1 MAVTRRSILLTLLL
15 IAPLAWGLLLLYA
28 RFVPPHTFLAFTCFF
43 ALLALALA
51 STLTPVAYALGSRL
65 FSLHIYQA
73 TLRHAARQAILLTLI
88 VLFNLIL
95 SALHSWNIYTSLAI
109 LAAAVVFEIL
119 ALARK

>member
-1 MAVTRRSILLTLLL
+1 MAVTRRSILLILLL
-15 IAPLAWGLLLLYA
+15 TAPVAWGLLLLYA

-43 ALLALALA
+43 ALLALALT

-65 FSLHIYQA
+65 FPLHIYQA

-109 LAAAVVFEIL
+109 LAAVVVFEIL

>member
-15 IAPLAWGLLLLYA
+15 IAPVAWGLLLLYA
-28 RFVPPHTFLAFTCFF
+28 RFVPPHNFLAFTCFF
-43 ALLALALA
+43 ALLALALTC
-51 STLTPVAYALGSRL
+51 TLTPVTYAVGSRL
-65 FSLHIYQA
+65 FPLHIYQA

-88 VLFNLIL
+88 ILFNLIL
-95 SALHSWNIYTSLAI
+95 SALHSWNIYTALAI

>member
-28 RFVPPHTFLAFTCFF
+28 RFVPPHNFLAFTCFF
-43 ALLALALA
+43 VLLALALA

-65 FSLHIYQA
+65 FPLHIYQA
-73 TLRHAARQAILLTLI
+73 TLQHAARQAILLTLI

-95 SALHSWNIYTSLAI
+95 SSLHSWNIYTSLAI
-109 LAAAVVFEIL
+109 LAAAVVFEVL